1 MPDQSKPPAT
11 IDHALEHFSTHASGN
26 GITLNAALAHL
37 GSEGF
42 CFVAFLLAVPFVQ
55 PVPLGPLTMI
65 CGVSFMA
72 IGWQMARGKPNALLP
87 QKAGDLLIRG
97 HLWLKVIGFCRSI
110 LKFTRR
116 FTKERY
122 PILVSG
128 DRAERFVGWL
138 ILMGGFLLAIPV
150 ANLPLN
156 NFFPALM
163 IIFACLGW
171 LERDG
176 LMILISL
183 FWGIVTLLYFA
194 ALAVALVFFGSQ
206 ITTWIGLAQK
216 GSLFN

>member
-1 MPDQSKPPAT
+1 MMPEKDRPIPT

-37 GSEGF
+37 GSGGF
-42 CFVAFLLAVPFVQ
+42 CFIAFLLAVPFVQ

-65 CGVSFMA
+65 CGMSFMV
-72 IGWQMARGKPNALLP
+72 IGWQMARGKPNATLP
-87 QKAGDLLIRG
+87 QKAGEMLIHG
-97 HLWLKVIGFCRSI
+97 QLWLKVLAFCRSL

-122 PILVSG
+122 AILVKG
-128 DRAERFVGWL
+128 ELAERFVGWL
-138 ILMGGFLLAIPV
+138 ILIGGFLLAIPV

-171 LERDG
+171 LEQDG
-176 LMILISL
+176 LMIIISL
-183 FWGIVTLLYFA
+183 FWGVVTLLYFA
-194 ALAVALVFFGSQ
+194 AVTIALLFFGNQ
-206 ITTWIGLAQK
+206 IATWLGL
-216 GSLFN
+216 F